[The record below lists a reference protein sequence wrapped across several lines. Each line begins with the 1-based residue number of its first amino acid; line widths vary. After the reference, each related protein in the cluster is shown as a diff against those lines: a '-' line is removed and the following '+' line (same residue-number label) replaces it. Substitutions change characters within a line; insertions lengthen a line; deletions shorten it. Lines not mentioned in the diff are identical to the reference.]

1 MDWWCSMRKL
11 CIKLPPFAPDYS
23 GVCSALYELGGMSV
37 IHDASGCTGNYTGF
51 DEPRWYDNQKLV
63 FCSGLRELDA
73 VLGDDE
79 KLINKV
85 RMAAE
90 DLKPEFI
97 TVLGSP
103 VPMIIGSDFT
113 GIAKEIENMT
123 KVPSLGFD
131 TTGLNYY
138 DIGISQAYL
147 ELAKRFVKACDVK
160 EEKTVNILG
169 ATPLDFSINENI
181 TDLMAL
187 LEKHG
192 YKVNASWSMY
202 TSFEA
207 IQQTTKAQI
216 NIVISVAGL
225 ELARYLEKH
234 YQMPYIV
241 GVPVGESGERR
252 LIEALKV
259 GQKDV
264 AEVTD
269 EATSETQKRV
279 LITGEQ
285 ILSNSIR
292 DYLKDEYQ
300 IENVEV
306 ATFFKLDKQLA
317 CQGDIHIESELQLI
331 KLLKADTYDVI
342 IGDPLF
348 KQLIPSYSKAEF
360 IELPHVAVSSRLYWH
375 NSPRIM
381 GEYMDQV
388 MKSSPLAKS
397 LKKDT

>member
-1 MDWWCSMRKL
+1 MKKL

-23 GVCSALYELGGMSV
+23 GVCSALYELEGMSV

-51 DEPRWYDNQKLV
+51 DEPRWYDNQKSV

-73 VLGDDE
+73 VLGDDL

-85 RMAAE
+85 IMAAE

-113 GIAKEIENMT
+113 GIAKEIEAMT
-123 KVPSLGFD
+123 QVPSLGFD
-131 TTGLNYY
+131 TTGLHYY
-138 DIGISQAYL
+138 DAGVSQAYL
-147 ELAKRFVKACDVK
+147 KVAKRFVKACDTK
-160 EEKTVNILG
+160 EAKTVNILG

-181 TDLMAL
+181 TDLMTM

-192 YKVNASWSMY
+192 YKVNASWSMH
-202 TSFEA
+202 TNFAA
-207 IQQTTKAQI
+207 IKQTTKAEM
-216 NIVISVAGL
+216 NIVVSVAGL

-252 LIEALKV
+252 LVEALKL
-259 GQKDV
+259 GQTND
-264 AEVTD
+264 AEVTG
-269 EATSETQKRV
+269 ETVSNREGQKRV
-279 LITGEQ
+279 LIVGEQ

-292 DYLKDEYQ
+292 AYLNDEYQ
-300 IENVEV
+300 MDHVDV
-306 ATFFKLDKQLA
+306 ATFFKLDKKLA
-317 CQGDIHIESELQLI
+317 QKGDIALESELQFI
-331 KLLKADTYDVI
+331 KLLKLDEYDII

-348 KQLIPSYSKAEF
+348 KQLLPSYSKAEF
-360 IELPHVAVSSRLYWH
+360 IELPHVAVSSKIYWN

-381 GEYMDQV
+381 GGYMNEV
-388 MKSSPLAKS
+388 MKNSSLA
-397 LKKDT
+397 

>member
-37 IHDASGCTGNYTGF
+37 IHDAAGCTGNYTGF
-51 DEPRWYDNQKLV
+51 DEPRWYDNQRLV

-73 VLGDDE
+73 VLGDDQ

-85 RMAAE
+85 IMAAE

-123 KVPSLGFD
+123 NVPSLGFD

-138 DIGISQAYL
+138 DAGISQAYL
-147 ELAKRFVKACDVK
+147 QLAKRFVEKCDVK

-169 ATPLDFSINENI
+169 ATPLDYSANENI
-181 TDLMAL
+181 TDLIAL
-187 LEKHG
+187 LEKNG
-192 YKVNASWSMY
+192 YKVNASWSMH

-207 IQQTTKAQI
+207 IKQTAKAAM

-225 ELARYLEKH
+225 ELAKYLEKH
-234 YQMPYIV
+234 HQMPYIAY
-241 GVPVGESGERR
+241 VPVGESGERR
-252 LIEALKV
+252 LVEALQAGKQDAV
-259 GQKDV
+259 EVACEASDV
-264 AEVTD
+264 
-269 EATSETQKRV
+269 QKRV
-279 LITGEQ
+279 LIVGEQ
-285 ILSNSIR
+285 ILSNSMR
-292 DYLKDEYQ
+292 NYLKDEYQ
-300 IENVEV
+300 MNNVDV
-306 ATFFKLDKQLA
+306 ATFFKLDKKLA
-317 CQGDIHIESELQLI
+317 CQGDRQLDSELKFI
-331 KLLKADTYDVI
+331 KLLKEDQYDVI

-348 KQLIPSYSKAEF
+348 KQLVPSTSKAEF
-360 IELPHVAVSSRLYWH
+360 IALPHVAVSSRLYWH

-381 GEYMDQV
+381 GAHMDKV
-388 MKSSPLAKS
+388 MEKSSLAK
-397 LKKDT
+397 

>member
-160 EEKTVNILG
+160 EEK
-169 ATPLDFSINENI
+169 
-181 TDLMAL
+181 
-187 LEKHG
+187 
-192 YKVNASWSMY
+192 
-202 TSFEA
+202 
-207 IQQTTKAQI
+207 
-216 NIVISVAGL
+216 
-225 ELARYLEKH
+225 
-234 YQMPYIV
+234 
-241 GVPVGESGERR
+241 
-252 LIEALKV
+252 
-259 GQKDV
+259 
-264 AEVTD
+264 
-269 EATSETQKRV
+269 
-279 LITGEQ
+279 
-285 ILSNSIR
+285 
-292 DYLKDEYQ
+292 
-300 IENVEV
+300 
-306 ATFFKLDKQLA
+306 
-317 CQGDIHIESELQLI
+317 QLI
-331 KLLKADTYDVI
+331 
-342 IGDPLF
+342 F
-348 KQLIPSYSKAEF
+348 
-360 IELPHVAVSSRLYWH
+360 
-375 NSPRIM
+375 
-381 GEYMDQV
+381 
-388 MKSSPLAKS
+388 
-397 LKKDT
+397 

>member
-1 MDWWCSMRKL
+1 MRKL
-11 CIKLPPFAPDYS
+11 CIKLPPMAPDYS

-51 DEPRWYDNQKLV
+51 DEPRWYDNQRLV

-73 VLGDDE
+73 VLGDDQ

-85 RMAAE
+85 IMAAK

-113 GIAKEIENMT
+113 GIAMEIENMT
-123 KVPSLGFD
+123 NIPSLGFD

-138 DIGISQAYL
+138 DVGVSKAYL
-147 ELAKRFVKACDVK
+147 QLAKRFVKPCDVK

-169 ATPLDFSINENI
+169 ATPLDYSINENI

-187 LEKHG
+187 LERNG
-192 YKVNASWSMY
+192 YKVNACWSMHS
-202 TSFEA
+202 TLEA
-207 IQQTTKAQI
+207 IKETTKAEM

-225 ELARYLEKH
+225 ALARYLEKH
-234 YQMPYIV
+234 YQMPYITA
-241 GVPVGESGERR
+241 VPVGKSGEAR
-252 LIEALKV
+252 LVTALKE
-259 GQKDV
+259 GQVK
-264 AEVTD
+264 AEEVT
-269 EATSETQKRV
+269 ETTTENQKRV
-279 LITGEQ
+279 LIIGEQ

-292 DYLKDEYQ
+292 AYLKDEYQ
-300 IENVEV
+300 VGQVDV
-306 ATFFKLDKQLA
+306 ATLFELDKHLA
-317 CQGDIHIESELQLI
+317 SQEDMAIESELHLI
-331 KLLKADTYDVI
+331 KVLKEDYYDMV

-348 KQLIPSYSKAEF
+348 KQLLPSYSKAEF
-360 IELPHVAVSSRLYWH
+360 VELPHVAVSSRLYWD

-381 GEYMDQV
+381 GEYMNEV
-388 MKSSPLAKS
+388 I
-397 LKKDT
+397 KDSFLTK

>member
-1 MDWWCSMRKL
+1 MRKL
-11 CIKLPPFAPDYS
+11 CIKLPPMAPDYS

-51 DEPRWYDNQKLV
+51 DEPRWYDNQRLV

-73 VLGDDE
+73 VLGDDQ

-85 RMAAE
+85 IMAAK

-113 GIAKEIENMT
+113 GIAMEIENMT
-123 KVPSLGFD
+123 NIPSLGFD

-138 DIGISQAYL
+138 DVGVSKAYL
-147 ELAKRFVKACDVK
+147 QLAKRFVKPCDVK

-169 ATPLDFSINENI
+169 ATPLDYSINENI

-187 LEKHG
+187 LERNG
-192 YKVNASWSMY
+192 YKVNACWSMHS
-202 TSFEA
+202 TLEA
-207 IQQTTKAQI
+207 IKETTKAEM

-225 ELARYLEKH
+225 ALARYLEKH
-234 YQMPYIV
+234 YQMPYITA
-241 GVPVGESGERR
+241 VPVGKSGEAR
-252 LIEALKV
+252 LVTALKE
-259 GQKDV
+259 GQVKV
-264 AEVTD
+264 EEVT
-269 EATSETQKRV
+269 ETTTENQKRV
-279 LITGEQ
+279 LIIGEQ

-292 DYLKDEYQ
+292 AYLKDEYQ
-300 IENVEV
+300 VGQVDV
-306 ATFFKLDKQLA
+306 ATLFELDKHLA
-317 CQGDIHIESELQLI
+317 SQEDMAIESELHLI
-331 KLLKADTYDVI
+331 KVLKEDYYDMV

-348 KQLIPSYSKAEF
+348 KQLLPSYSKAEF
-360 IELPHVAVSSRLYWH
+360 VELPHVAVSSRLYWD

-381 GEYMDQV
+381 GEYMNEV
-388 MKSSPLAKS
+388 MKDSFFTK
-397 LKKDT
+397 

>member
-1 MDWWCSMRKL
+1 MRKL
-11 CIKLPPFAPDYS
+11 CIKLPPMAPDYS

-51 DEPRWYDNQKLV
+51 DEPRWYDNQRLV

-73 VLGDDE
+73 VLGDDQ

-85 RMAAE
+85 IMAAK

-113 GIAKEIENMT
+113 GIAMEIENMT
-123 KVPSLGFD
+123 NIPSLGFD

-138 DIGISQAYL
+138 DVGVSKAYL
-147 ELAKRFVKACDVK
+147 QLAKRFVKPCDVK

-169 ATPLDFSINENI
+169 ATPLDYSINENI

-187 LEKHG
+187 LERNG
-192 YKVNASWSMY
+192 YKVNACWSMHS
-202 TSFEA
+202 TLEA
-207 IQQTTKAQI
+207 IKETTKAEM

-225 ELARYLEKH
+225 ALAKYLEKH
-234 YQMPYIV
+234 YQMPYITA
-241 GVPVGESGERR
+241 VPVGKSGEAR
-252 LIEALKV
+252 LVTALKE
-259 GQKDV
+259 GQVKV
-264 AEVTD
+264 EEVT
-269 EATSETQKRV
+269 ETTTENQKRV
-279 LITGEQ
+279 LIIGEQ

-292 DYLKDEYQ
+292 AYLKDEYQ
-300 IENVEV
+300 VGQVDV
-306 ATFFKLDKQLA
+306 ATLFELDKHLA
-317 CQGDIHIESELQLI
+317 SQEDMAIESELHLI
-331 KLLKADTYDVI
+331 KVLKEDRYDMV

-348 KQLIPSYSKAEF
+348 KQLLPSTSKAEF
-360 IELPHVAVSSRLYWH
+360 VELPHVAVSSRLYWD

-381 GEYMDQV
+381 GEYMNEV
-388 MKSSPLAKS
+388 I
-397 LKKDT
+397 KDSFLTK